1 MAAHLQ
7 QGLHGICA
15 ISITPFLEDG
25 TFDAKGYRK
34 NLSYMIKNGVDSTN
48 SVIVVGGSTGECG
61 AMSLNERNR
70 VLDVALEFGDRLNV
84 VAGCNSTNVDDA
96 IALARY
102 AQDNGAIG
110 AMVLAPYY
118 YPAKDRRSI
127 LEFVKKFAASVD
139 IGILIYNNVEVM
151 GLDMPV
157 DIIDELAD
165 IENVV
170 GLKECTPSC
179 YKMGRSADIA
189 GARLAVVNGHG
200 EFLEPMAAL
209 LGTTGFIS
217 SMANFAPRQSAAIWA
232 ARSRGDFAA
241 AKEIRDQLR
250 PYMDLAVRFS
260 GEGGEYKVISLLK
273 HATDLVGSVG
283 GFPRIPCPTLT
294 DEEKAEIQRAIANCG
309 LI

>member
-1 MAAHLQ
+1 MAKRLQ

-25 TFDAKGYRK
+25 TFDAEGYRK
-34 NLSYMIKNGVDSTN
+34 NLNYMIENGVDSTN

-61 AMSLNERNR
+61 AMSLDERNR
-70 VLDVALEFGDRLNV
+70 VLDVALEFSDRLNV
-84 VAGCNSTNVDDA
+84 VAGCNSTNLDEA
-96 IALARY
+96 ITLARY
-102 AQDNGAIG
+102 AQDHGAIG
-110 AMVLAPYY
+110 AMALAPYY
-118 YPAKDRRSI
+118 YPPKDRRSI
-127 LEFVKKFAASVD
+127 IGFIKKLASSVD

-170 GLKECTPSC
+170 GFKECTPSF

-189 GARLAVVNGHG
+189 GTRLSVVNGHG

-209 LGTTGFIS
+209 LGTSGFIS
-217 SMANFAPRQSAAIWA
+217 SMANFAPKQSAAIWA
-232 ARSRGDFAA
+232 ARSRGDFAT

-273 HATDLVGSVG
+273 HVTDLVGSVG

-294 DEEKAEIQRAIANCG
+294 DEEKTEIRKTIAKCG